1 MAKQPETP
9 PDPAPDVTER
19 KGIVDQ
25 AVSNNPKIT
34 EAERARRQEVVDYG
48 RGTVRLEGFT
58 LSPEM
63 EELNRRYAAGEIT
76 LAELG
81 ETVRRKHGV

>member
-1 MAKQPETP
+1 M
-9 PDPAPDVTER
+9 
-19 KGIVDQ
+19 DQ
-25 AVSNNPKIT
+25 AVSNKPKIT

-48 RGTVRLEGFT
+48 RGTVRLEGFI

-63 EELNRRYAAGEIT
+63 EELNRRYVAGEIT

>member
-1 MAKQPETP
+1 M
-9 PDPAPDVTER
+9 
-19 KGIVDQ
+19 DQ
-25 AVSNNPKIT
+25 AVSKKPKIT
-34 EAERARRQEVVDYG
+34 EAERARRQDVVDYG
-48 RGTVRLEGFT
+48 RSTVRLEGFI

-63 EELNRRYAAGEIT
+63 EELNRRYVAGEIT